1 MKTETIISIVAVLVL
16 VFIFTLLFINRDSIF
31 GSNLPDDSENNNS
44 SATQNNSSSSI
55 SSGDII
61 CSSDYYNCGDFSSQA
76 EAQEVYDSC
85 YADYGDVHNLDN
97 DGDGVV
103 CESLP

>member
-16 VFIFTLLFINRDSIF
+16 VFIFTMLFITRDYLF
-31 GSNLPDDSENNNS
+31 GSNIPVDFSIKNS
-44 SATQNNSSSSI
+44 SSQNNSSSTLSPE
-55 SSGDII
+55 DII
-61 CSSDYYNCGDFSSQA
+61 CSSDSYNCGDFSSQE

-103 CESLP
+103 CEGLS